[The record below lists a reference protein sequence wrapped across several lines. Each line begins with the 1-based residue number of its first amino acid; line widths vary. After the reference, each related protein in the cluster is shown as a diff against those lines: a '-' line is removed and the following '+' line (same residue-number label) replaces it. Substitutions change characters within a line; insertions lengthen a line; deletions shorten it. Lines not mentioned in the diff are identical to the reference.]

1 MTVSRILKGK
11 GSSIVSV
18 TGDQTVEVVC
28 GLLSGNKIGG
38 VVVVDASGGLAGIFT
53 ERDVVNA
60 LAREGT
66 DAFTRPVSSYM
77 TRDVETVGLDATV
90 ASVMAR
96 MTAGRFRHM
105 PVVEGGRLVGL
116 VSIGDVVKH
125 RIAEA
130 EREADEMRTYISMA

>member
-11 GSSIVSV
+11 GSAVISV
-18 TGDQTVEVVC
+18 TGDKTVEVVC
-28 GLLSGNKIGG
+28 GLLSGNRIGA
-38 VVVVDASGGLAGIFT
+38 VLVVDAAGTLAGIFS

-60 LAREGT
+60 LAREGA
-66 DAFTRPVSSYM
+66 DAFTRPVSGYM
-77 TRDVETVGLDATV
+77 TRDVETATRDATV

-105 PVVEGGRLVGL
+105 PVVEEGRLIGL
-116 VSIGDVVKH
+116 ISIGDVVKH

-130 EREADEMRTYISMA
+130 EREADEMRTYIAMA